1 MNVKGILKWTSIT
14 VGVAII
20 GILITVGIV
29 LVREK
34 TPIIEAQTK
43 IEPIQLSGIGQQATE
58 KFSLESGLAIF
69 RMTHSGQS
77 NFAITLL
84 DSNGE
89 IVELLVNEIGS
100 FDGAKAVGIRTK
112 GEYLLDISADGKW
125 SVKIEQPRPSTAPSI
140 PKNFVGKSQQVSE
153 LFSMG
158 KGLATFKMTH
168 DGSSNF
174 AILLLDNKG
183 RTVELLVNEI
193 GSFDGSKAVGIA
205 KAGIY
210 LLDISADGNWTIDVG
225 GEKFIPSKETPEKE
239 AKSELE
245 EGCFIATA
253 VYGTPLAPEIDIL
266 RDFRDEFLLKNE
278 AGEKFVDFYYQNS
291 PPIANF
297 ISEHST
303 IKEALREVGIKPLV
317 EIVES
322 TRTLWGK

>member
-1 MNVKGILKWTSIT
+1 MNVKGILKWVGIT
-14 VGVAII
+14 IGVAII
-20 GILITVGIV
+20 GILITIGIV
-29 LVREK
+29 LVREE
-34 TPIIEAQTK
+34 TPTIEAQTE
-43 IEPIQLSGIGQQATE
+43 IEPIQLSGTGQQATE

-69 RMTHSGQS
+69 RMSHSGQS

-112 GEYLLDISADGKW
+112 GEHLLDISADGKW
-125 SVKIEQPRPSTAPSI
+125 SVKIEQPRPLTAPSI
-140 PKNFVGKSQQVSE
+140 PKSFTGKSQQASE

-193 GSFDGSKAVGIA
+193 GSFNGSKAVGIA
-205 KAGIY
+205 RAGIY
-210 LLDISADGNWTIDVG
+210 LLDISADGNWTVDVE
-225 GEKFIPSKETPEKE
+225 GEKFIPSKETPGKE
-239 AKSELE
+239 AKSESE

-266 RDFRDEFLLKNE
+266 RDFRDEFLLESE
-278 AGEKFVDFYYQNS
+278 AGKKFVDFYYQNS
-291 PPIANF
+291 PPIAKF

-303 IKEALREVGIKPLV
+303 IKGVVREVGVKPLV
-317 EIVES
+317 EIIES

>member
-1 MNVKGILKWTSIT
+1 MNLKSILKWTSVAI
-14 VGVAII
+14 GVAII
-20 GILITVGIV
+20 GILMTVGTV
-29 LVREK
+29 LVKEK
-34 TPIIEAQTK
+34 TPAVEAQTE
-43 IEPIQLSGIGQQATE
+43 IEPIQLSGTGQQATK
-58 KFSLESGLAIF
+58 KFSLESGLAIL

-100 FDGAKAVGIRTK
+100 FNGAKAVGIRTK

-125 SVKIEQPRPSTAPSI
+125 SVRIEQPRPSTAPSI
-140 PKNFVGKSQQVSE
+140 PKSFAGKGQQVSE
-153 LFSMG
+153 LFSIG
-158 KGLATFKMTH
+158 KGLTTFKMIH

-183 RTVELLVNEI
+183 QTIELLVNEI
-193 GSFDGSKAVGIA
+193 GAFNGSKAVGI
-205 KAGIY
+205 KKGGIY
-210 LLDISADGNWTIDVG
+210 LLDISADGNWTIDVE
-225 GEKFIPSKETPEKE
+225 GEKFIPSKETSEKE
-239 AKSELE
+239 ANSEPK

-303 IKEALREVGIKPLV
+303 IKEVLREVGIKPLV